1 MEMEKGVRLRAS
13 SGISTLMAAL
23 ILLLLAISAGAL
35 IYASTIGFLGGFRA
49 TSMEQGVLAL
59 DSAKC
64 TTEEIKAY
72 IRNIGGGTVIIDR
85 AYVNGRVVEGAGYLF
100 QVDDSEL
107 EAGEST
113 EVTIKI
119 PGGFQLGK
127 TYEVKIVGK
136 RGTEIIFTVQPKGR
150 AGWLGDWAKR
160 VKLTIDHNDIDE
172 DLTDFP
178 LLIHI
183 SSSSGIGGDDVTF
196 IFDEVGSNRFKIAVT
211 TSDGTTQCYVEIEYW
226 DAVNEEAWLWV
237 RVPSINSSE
246 NTVLYLYYDDNKPDN
261 TAYVGDPG
269 SAASEKVWDDNYLFV
284 SHMADGPDSSHVR
297 DSTGNHDGVK
307 LASDEPIQADGIM
320 GYGQRFVDDAE
331 DDDYIELYPFDYD
344 LTEFTI
350 SFWMKT
356 DDTSK
361 KGTPI
366 SCSDGAGEHNEL
378 LIYNYQSFTIYHHNS
393 FASTGVSAN
402 DGSWHHI
409 VVTWR
414 NSDGELK
421 LYKDGSPV
429 YTGNRWAGA
438 VIRPANL
445 IMGQEQDSFRDGFDP
460 SQAFIGLM
468 DEVRFSDVVR
478 GEAWIK
484 ASYEAGVDDLIDFGE
499 EETY

>member
-1 MEMEKGVRLRAS
+1 MRRR
-13 SGISTLMAAL
+13 GISTLMAAL
-23 ILLLLAISAGAL
+23 LLLILAISAGAI
-35 IYASTIGFLGGFRA
+35 IYAYTMGFLGGFRA
-49 TSMEQGVLAL
+49 TPSKQGVLAL

-85 AYVNGRVVEGAGYLF
+85 AYVNGRAVEGAGYVF

-119 PGGFQLGK
+119 PGGFQPGRS
-127 TYEVKIVGK
+127 YEVKIVGK
-136 RGTEIIFTVQPKGR
+136 RGAEVFFTVQPKGK

-160 VKLTIDHNDIDE
+160 VKLTVDHNDIDE

-183 SSSSGIGGDDVTF
+183 SSSSGIGSDDVTF

-211 TSDGTTQCYVEIEYW
+211 TSDGVTQCYVEVEYW

-237 RVPSINSSE
+237 RVPSISSSE
-246 NTVLYLYYDDNKPDN
+246 DTVLYLYYDNSKDDN

-269 SAASEKVWDDNYLFV
+269 SSAAQKVWDDNYLFV
-284 SHMADGPDSSHVR
+284 SHMADDPDDSHIR
-297 DSTGNHDGVK
+297 DSTSNGNDGSK
-307 LASDEPIQADGIM
+307 KDSGEPAQVSAII
-320 GYGQRFVDDAE
+320 GYGQEYVDDAD

-344 LTEFTI
+344 LTEFTV

-356 DDTSK
+356 SDTTK
-361 KGTPI
+361 RGTPI
-366 SCSDGAGEHNEL
+366 SCSDGASQHNEL
-378 LIYNYQSFTIYHHNS
+378 LIYNYGDFSIYLKGRNRY
-393 FASTGVSAN
+393 TRVSAN

-414 NSDGELK
+414 NSDGEFK
-421 LYKDGSPV
+421 LYKDGSPA
-429 YTGNRWAGA
+429 YTGNLQSGA
-438 VIRPANL
+438 TINPANL
-445 IMGQEQDSFRDGFDP
+445 IMGQEQDSFRDDFDS

-468 DEVRFSDVVR
+468 DEVRVSNTVR
-478 GEAWIK
+478 SGAWIK
-484 ASYEAGVDDLIDFGE
+484 ASYEAGIDNLIDFGG